1 MLIWEKTWF
10 INTFICQGAICCV
23 HYFDTNIQVEW
34 YATFP
39 LLTSIVFMYI
49 FLNPSALIMS

>member
-34 YATFP
+34 YATFL

-49 FLNPSALIMS
+49 FFEP